1 MVKSEDILKDDQ
13 SFVKT
18 ESGTLARK
26 GSVAAMLLNASVLD
40 ELLPQLPSSAKE
52 EEVDKI
58 LTDIRSLMPTLH
70 AIHLFDFFSP
80 LEWLQAKP
88 RSQEG
93 RIVIALLYLQQYPQL
108 MNRDILN
115 RLQQIKEQVSL
126 ETKQEI
132 EQLLRLAEH
141 SASTL

>member
-1 MVKSEDILKDDQ
+1 MVRSEDVLKDDQ
-13 SFVKT
+13 TFVQT
-18 ESGTLARK
+18 QSGTLARK
-26 GSVAAMLLNASVLD
+26 GSVAAMLLNARALD
-40 ELLPQLPSSAKE
+40 ELLPQPSSSAKE
-52 EEVDKI
+52 EELGKI
-58 LTDIRSLMPTLH
+58 LADIRSLVPTLH
-70 AIHLFDFFSP
+70 AIHLFEFFSP
-80 LEWLQAKP
+80 LEWLQAQP

-126 ETKQEI
+126 ETRQEI
-132 EQLLRLAEH
+132 EQLLCLAGH